1 MNFLWMN
8 YCTGLSLVIGI
19 IVKMLVLSI
28 QYIIPL
34 VLIIFGVYKY
44 KNSKKKDKKS
54 LIYKVIIAIIL
65 FALGMVINYA
75 LHASLDNTDKNN
87 EGNKWHECYCELP

>member
-8 YCTGLSLVIGI
+8 YCTGMSLVIGI
-19 IVKMLVLSI
+19 IVKILVLSI

-34 VLIIFGVYKY
+34 VLTFYGIYKY
-44 KNSKKKDKKS
+44 KKDKKNQKKG

-75 LHASLDNTDKNN
+75 LHTSLDETNKNN

>member
-8 YCTGLSLVIGI
+8 YCTGMSLVIGI
-19 IVKMLVLSI
+19 IVKILVLSI
-28 QYIIPL
+28 QYVIPL
-34 VLIIFGVYKY
+34 VLIIFGIYKY
-44 KNSKKKDKKS
+44 KKNKKNEKKA

-75 LHASLDNTDKNN
+75 LHTSLDNTDKNN
-87 EGNKWHECYCELP
+87 ESNKWHECYCELP

>member
-8 YCTGLSLVIGI
+8 YCTGFSLVIGI